1 MSDLFDKTV
10 ILYSTGCPKC
20 NVLKR
25 KLDESCVKYTTEH
38 NVDKMISLGI
48 SSAPALGVD
57 GSILDFKQAVDW
69 LRNRQGQIFTKQMVD

>member
-1 MSDLFDKTV
+1 MSDDKTV

-25 KLDESCVKYTTEH
+25 KLDESCTTYTTETD
-38 NVDKMISLGI
+38 VDKMISLGI

-57 GSILDFKQAVDW
+57 GKILDFKQAIDW
-69 LRNRQGQIFTKQMVD
+69 LRNRQGTIFTKQMVD